1 MIAIVAAFYFPLS
14 PGWIIR
20 IFYFSRVVGA
30 DKYLNVASSDVIIGT
45 IIAYVSLQ
53 ESVRLYPSFKE

>member
-1 MIAIVAAFYFPLS
+1 MDYTDFLLFE
-14 PGWIIR
+14 GCW
-20 IFYFSRVVGA
+20 A
-30 DKYLNVASSDVIIGT
+30 DKCLNVSSSDVIIGT

>member
-1 MIAIVAAFYFPLS
+1 MDYTDFLLFE
-14 PGWIIR
+14 GCR
-20 IFYFSRVVGA
+20 G

-53 ESVRLYPSFKE
+53 ESVRLHPSFKE